1 MRPVVEWNN
10 LGSYVEMTGLCLEM
24 TALPHAHW
32 HGARECDNN
41 LQVVLFPLIFLVT
54 SLLTFIDGSGGSGAP
69 MCESWLFTRSK
80 VELLFI
86 IHFLFSLF
94 LFENWRDNSRPC
106 FVVTW
111 RPLLMQDC
119 KYQKWRRSHVCIKDF
134 FFFDFLLFDW
144 KFAYQIREWAVAAL
158 SIDGCVFL
166 YMINLEW

>member
-1 MRPVVEWNN
+1 MLIKQSWV
-10 LGSYVEMTGLCLEM
+10 YVEMIGQM

-32 HGARECDNN
+32 HGARDNN
-41 LQVVLFPLIFLVT
+41 LQVVLFPFV
-54 SLLTFIDGSGGSGAP
+54 DGSGGSGAP
-69 MCESWLFTRSK
+69 MCESWHFTRSK
-80 VELLFI
+80 VELSFI